1 MKTVVRPETEMKN
14 SGIEYIG
21 KIPND
26 WEVRKAGYLGAK
38 ITDYVAS
45 GSFATLA
52 QNVQYLDEPDYAR
65 LIRTVDLSGSVNKQP
80 VYVSK
85 EAYKFLSNSNL
96 FGGELILPNIGSV
109 GCVYQYKKIYEHA
122 TLAPN
127 SILLDMKEN
136 NRFYFYWF
144 SNPIVGESLKMLGNS
159 TVQVKFNKSQLRQYM
174 LPRPPLSEQQAIADY
189 LDETCSKIDE
199 IIAEAKASIDEYKE
213 LKQSVI
219 FEAVTKGLDK
229 NVEMKAV
236 NLEYLDSCPMDWNI
250 LPVSILFD
258 FWGGFAYKSDRFCEE
273 TNNQVVRLGNVKDDE
288 LRLNSNPVYVSDE
301 YADDS
306 SKAAIKVDDI
316 LFTMTGTRGK
326 GDYFYTLI
334 ITEDD
339 LKEKNLF
346 LNQRVGCFRK
356 AYHTVY
362 MPYYNYLLKSPKIR
376 ERVFLYETGTAN
388 QGNIGIENINRIR
401 LYNPPMKVQK
411 NIVRMLNQKCNTI
424 DSLITEKESL
434 INDLEA
440 YKKSLIYEVVTG
452 KRRVV

>member
-1 MKTVVRPETEMKN
+1 MIVKTVIRPKTEMKN

-26 WEVRKAGYLGAK
+26 WEVRKVGYLAAK

-144 SNPIVGESLKMLGNS
+144 SNPIVGESLNILGNS

-189 LDETCSKIDE
+189 LDKTCSKIDE

-219 FEAVTKGLDK
+219 D
-229 NVEMKAV
+229 KAV
-236 NLEYLDSCPMDWNI
+236 LHGLCNGMMKDSGNDLIGKIPLSWEMRKLKYVADFNPGITTAYDAQKEVGYVPMNCVKNGYMNPLSARLSDMSTGLTGFQDGDIVIAKVTPCFENGNIAVAENLEQGVAFGSSELFVIRTHSINRRFMLYYLQNS
-250 LPVSILFD
+250 VF
-258 FWGGFAYKSDRFCEE
+258 K
-273 TNNQVVRLGNVKDDE
+273 NQCI
-288 LRLNSNPVYVSDE
+288 S
-301 YADDS
+301 
-306 SKAAIKVDDI
+306 
-316 LFTMTGTRGK
+316 TMTGTGGLKRVSG
-326 GDYFYTLI
+326 YFVNNAY
-334 ITEDD
+334 ITYPPEN
-339 LKEKNLF
+339 E
-346 LNQRVGCFRK
+346 QQVI
-356 AYHTVY
+356 V
-362 MPYYNYLLKSPKIR
+362 NYLD
-376 ERVFLYETGTAN
+376 EAV
-388 QGNIGIENINRIR
+388 
-401 LYNPPMKVQK
+401 K
-411 NIVRMLNQKCNTI
+411 NM

>member
-1 MKTVVRPETEMKN
+1 MKTVIRPKTEMKN

-26 WEVRKAGYLGAK
+26 WEVRKVGYLAAK

-144 SNPIVGESLKMLGNS
+144 SNPIVGESLKILGNS

-189 LDETCSKIDE
+189 LDKTCSKIDE

-219 FEAVTKGLDK
+219 D
-229 NVEMKAV
+229 KAV
-236 NLEYLDSCPMDWNI
+236 LHGLCNGMMKDSGNDLIGKIPLSWEMRKLKYVADFNPGITTAYDAQKEVGYVPMNCVKNGYMNPLSARLSDMSTGLTGFQDGDIVIAKVTPCFENGNIAVAENLEQGVAFGSSELFVIRTHSINRRFMLYYLQNS
-250 LPVSILFD
+250 VF
-258 FWGGFAYKSDRFCEE
+258 K
-273 TNNQVVRLGNVKDDE
+273 NQCI
-288 LRLNSNPVYVSDE
+288 S
-301 YADDS
+301 
-306 SKAAIKVDDI
+306 
-316 LFTMTGTRGK
+316 TMTGTGGLKRVSG
-326 GDYFYTLI
+326 YFVNNAY
-334 ITEDD
+334 ITYPPEN
-339 LKEKNLF
+339 E
-346 LNQRVGCFRK
+346 QQVI
-356 AYHTVY
+356 V
-362 MPYYNYLLKSPKIR
+362 NYLD
-376 ERVFLYETGTAN
+376 EAV
-388 QGNIGIENINRIR
+388 
-401 LYNPPMKVQK
+401 K
-411 NIVRMLNQKCNTI
+411 NM